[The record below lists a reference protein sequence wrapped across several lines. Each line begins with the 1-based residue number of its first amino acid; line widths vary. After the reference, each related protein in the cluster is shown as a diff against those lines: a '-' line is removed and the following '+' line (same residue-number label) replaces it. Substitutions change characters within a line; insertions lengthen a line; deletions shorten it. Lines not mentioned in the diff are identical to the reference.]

1 MTDPPP
7 LQQSCW
13 FKPALIGTFEKEDL
27 KIEFRNMHKNDK
39 ETNTGFLKQMEQKL
53 AYLQLHNLHLSDTKK
68 SVALLEGLR
77 SEYLIQPVVQ
87 LWADCNLYMIR
98 LMD

>member
-1 MTDPPP
+1 
-7 LQQSCW
+7 
-13 FKPALIGTFEKEDL
+13 
-27 KIEFRNMHKNDK
+27 MHKNDK

-87 LWADCNLYMIR
+87 L
-98 LMD
+98 